1 MLLLLYFPMG
11 TVYERKQYRSFADV
25 ANHSSLPSSDVQ
37 GYDQLGFEG
46 LDHEE
51 KQEVA
56 IENLQV
62 VKLPQVKKIGGSY
75 EWSCSVSYQQDLW
88 HQEDYGEFVLHALH
102 NADAA
107 LALRIKTN
115 DLLSA
120 RGVRWDQHIDLR
132 GGKRKTIHHLNVTNL
147 VILKRAPVQSAPR
160 RQ

>member
-1 MLLLLYFPMG
+1 MSA
-11 TVYERKQYRSFADV
+11 VNERKKLRSFADI
-25 ANHSSLPSSDVQ
+25 ANRSGVPAADVQ

-46 LDHEE
+46 LVSEE
-51 KQEVA
+51 HQEVM

-62 VKLPQVKKIGGSY
+62 VKLPQVKKVRDRY

-115 DLLSA
+115 DLLSV
-120 RGVRWDQHIDLR
+120 RGIAWDQRIDLR
-132 GGKRKTIHHLNVTNL
+132 GGTRKTIHHLNVTDL
-147 VILKRAPVQSAPR
+147 VILKRAPATR
-160 RQ
+160 R

>member
-1 MLLLLYFPMG
+1 MAS
-11 TVYERKQYRSFADV
+11 TSERKKLLSFADV
-25 ANHSSLPSSDVQ
+25 ANRSGLPSSDVQ

-46 LDHEE
+46 LDHAE
-51 KQEVA
+51 KQEVT

-75 EWSCSVSYQQDLW
+75 EWSCSVSYKVDLW

-107 LALRIKTN
+107 IALRIKTN
-115 DLLSA
+115 DLLSV
-120 RGVRWDQHIDLR
+120 RGIPWEQQINLR
-132 GGKRKTIHHLNVTNL
+132 GGKRKTIHHLNVTDL
-147 VILKRAPVQSAPR
+147 VILKRAPLQTASR

>member
-1 MLLLLYFPMG
+1 MG
-11 TVYERKQYRSFADV
+11 AVNERKQYRSLADV
-25 ANHSSLPSSDVQ
+25 AHRSGVPAADVQ

-46 LDHEE
+46 LDHAE

-62 VKLPQVKKIGGSY
+62 VKLPQVKKVRDRY
-75 EWSCSVSYQQDLW
+75 EWSCSVTYQQDLW

-115 DLLSA
+115 DLLSV
-120 RGVRWDQHIDLR
+120 RGVAWDQHIDLR
-132 GGKRKTIHHLNVTNL
+132 GGKSKIIHHLNVTDL
-147 VILKRAPVQSAPR
+147 VILTRAPVQTASR
-160 RQ
+160 RK

>member
-1 MLLLLYFPMG
+1 MG
-11 TVYERKQYRSFADV
+11 ALHERKQRVSFADV
-25 ANHSSLPSSDVQ
+25 ANHARRPSSDVQ

-51 KQEVA
+51 NQEVT
-56 IENLQV
+56 IENLHV
-62 VKLPQVKKIGGSY
+62 VKLPQVKKIGGSV

-107 LALRIKTN
+107 IALHVKPN
-115 DLLSA
+115 DLLSV
-120 RGVRWDQHIDLR
+120 RGVAWEQQLHLR
-132 GGKRKTIHHLNVTNL
+132 GATVKTMHHLNVTDL
-147 VILKRAPVQSAPR
+147 VILKRAPGKPASR